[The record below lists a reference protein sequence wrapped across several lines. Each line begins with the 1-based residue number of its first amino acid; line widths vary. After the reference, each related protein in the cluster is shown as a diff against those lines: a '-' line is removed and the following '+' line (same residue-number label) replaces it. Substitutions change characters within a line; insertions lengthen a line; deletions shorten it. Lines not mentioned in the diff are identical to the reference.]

1 MILMNKIIEKDTI
14 LYLDGKDSQIILD
27 INAKCSVVVYHFV
40 IDQESEVCINLNCRG
55 ASIDY
60 HYNIINYHDNYY
72 KINVNHYK
80 DNTVSHI
87 YNHGVNVKNNK
98 LHFSVN
104 GIVPKDIINCICNQ
118 ENQIINIEN
127 GKSTICPNLLIECYD
142 VISNHSAYIGKF
154 GLEKLF
160 YLESRGLTREMSYR
174 LLLKGFLIPQK
185 VDIEEIQEF
194 LLEIENI

>member
-1 MILMNKIIEKDTI
+1 MIFMNKIIEKDTI
-14 LYLDGKDSQIILD
+14 LYLDEEDSHIILD

-40 IDQESEVCINLNCRG
+40 IDQESEVCINLNCEG

-60 HYNIINYHDNYY
+60 YYNTINYHDHCYQ
-72 KINVNHYK
+72 INVNHHK
-80 DNTVSHI
+80 DHTISHI
-87 YNHGVNVKNNK
+87 YNHGVNVKDHK

-104 GIVPKDIINCICNQ
+104 GIVPKDIVHCICNQ

-127 GKSTICPNLLIECYD
+127 GKSTICPNLFIDCYD

-154 GLEKLF
+154 AAEKLF
-160 YLESRGLTREMSYR
+160 YLESRGLTREMAYR
-174 LLLKGFLIPQK
+174 LLLKGFLIPQE
-185 VDIEEIQEF
+185 VDAGRLDQF